1 MWTCFRYALSYV
13 LALSVLWFI
22 YFLSTGI
29 KTGQQHWPVLCAV
42 LAAFTLL
49 VIVILFVTNTEF
61 YQLHMLKVSL
71 LVALGLCALN
81 LTFLLLVSASSST
94 DEQMYVFMSPA
105 GHFAMCTEI
114 LLLIYTIIPM
124 RLYMSMSI
132 GVLYS
137 AAFEFSTWFLHDR
150 NDVIA
155 TLARLLCHVCIHF
168 IGLHILIM
176 TNVRMR
182 NTFMKVGQ
190 SLLVKKQLESEKKL
204 KDNMILSLMPP
215 SVANW
220 LLTDDKNGMEQR
232 HSNPETNDIQSL
244 FRPFNMNRMSNVSIL
259 FADIVG
265 FTKMSGNKTAEELVE
280 ILNNLFQRFDLLCK
294 FHNCEKISTLGDCYY
309 CVSGCP
315 EPRAD
320 HAKCCTEM
328 GLSMIQAIRQF
339 DQEKEEG
346 VNMRVGVHTGTILCG
361 IVGTRRF
368 KFDVWSNDVTLA
380 NRMEST
386 GKPGMVHISEKTLE
400 FLPDVYYLDEGEP
413 VFGNSHLWR
422 LKQTA
427 QIIKSVLTTNT
438 HICYSVKVNYI

>member
-1 MWTCFRYALSYV
+1 MLLLQF
-13 LALSVLWFI
+13 LWFI
-22 YFLSTGI
+22 YFLTNGI
-29 KTGQQHWPVLCAV
+29 KSGLEHWPVLCAI
-42 LAAFTLL
+42 LAVFAIS
-49 VIVILFVTNTEF
+49 IVIILFITNTEF
-61 YQLHMLKVSL
+61 YQIHMLKVSL
-71 LVALGLCALN
+71 IVALGLCMLN
-81 LTFLLLVSASSST
+81 LTFLLLLPIRT
-94 DEQMYVFMSPA
+94 TTTTNQQDLILMDIYMRPA
-105 GHFAMCTEI
+105 GHFALCIEI
-114 LLLIYTIIPM
+114 LLLIYTVIPM
-124 RLYMSMSI
+124 RLYMSI
-132 GVLYS
+132 TIATLYS
-137 AAFEFSTWFLHDR
+137 TAFELLTWFLQDETYT
-150 NDVIA
+150 VLSIIV
-155 TLARLLCHVCIHF
+155 RLFCHICIHF

-190 SLLVKKQLESEKKL
+190 SLLVRRQLESEKKL
-204 KDNMILSLMPP
+204 KENMILSLMPP

-220 LLTDDKNGMEQR
+220 LLNDDENFTKNGMECR
-232 HSNPETNDIQSL
+232 NSNPEANDIQSL
-244 FRPFNMNRMSNVSIL
+244 FRPFNMNRMENVSIL

-265 FTKMSGNKTAEELVE
+265 FTKMSSNKTAEELVE

-315 EPRAD
+315 EPRMD

-328 GLSMIQAIRQF
+328 GLSMIQAIKQF

-386 GKPGMVHISEKTLE
+386 GKPGMVHISEKALQ
-400 FLPDVYYLDEGEP
+400 FLPDMYYLDEGEP
-413 VFGNSHLWR
+413 VFG
-422 LKQTA
+422 K
-427 QIIKSVLTTNT
+427 
-438 HICYSVKVNYI
+438 NYINYSRGIVNNCCNLRFVLRSKNIFHFGKKK